1 MKLIVSPMLYR
12 DLQTL
17 ARSEKIP
24 RSSPAGEI
32 TPAAARDLLKIAQP
46 NKPLPVRVVWREI

>member
-1 MKLIVSPMLYR
+1 MKLIVSPMLLR

-17 ARSEKIP
+17 ARGEPIP

-32 TPAAARDLLKIAQP
+32 TPAAAQKLLLVAVP
-46 NKPLPVRVVWREI
+46 NKPLPVRAR